1 MSQHHG
7 EQDHNGK
14 CTELHLIRRF
24 IPTWQPTSTVSL
36 TMLHSISII
45 RGDVNR
51 TVNSDGY
58 IRPIKISRAVELVE
72 VVRIVEI
79 VRIMEIVILV
89 EIVGVVEIIRI
100 GGKRRECGDY

>member
-1 MSQHHG
+1 
-7 EQDHNGK
+7 
-14 CTELHLIRRF
+14 
-24 IPTWQPTSTVSL
+24 
-36 TMLHSISII
+36 MLHSILII
-45 RGDVNR
+45 REDVNR

-58 IRPIKISRAVELVE
+58 IRRIKISRAVELVE

-79 VRIMEIVILV
+79 VRHV